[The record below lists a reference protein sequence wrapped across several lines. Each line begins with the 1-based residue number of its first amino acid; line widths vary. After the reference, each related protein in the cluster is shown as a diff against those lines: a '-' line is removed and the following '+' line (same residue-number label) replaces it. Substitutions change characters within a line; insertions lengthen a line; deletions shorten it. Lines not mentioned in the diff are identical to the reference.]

1 MTTDN
6 PDDEEERFEE
16 RLARLEGIVE
26 DLESGDLP
34 LGEAFEAFEEGVEL
48 ADELQEELEE
58 VEARVDEL
66 LDDGSEVPREGDAD
80 PA

>member
-1 MTTDN
+1 MT
-6 PDDEEERFEE
+6 DEEAAADEERFEDRLE
-16 RLARLEGIVE
+16 RLETIVE

-34 LGEAFEAFEEGVEL
+34 LGEAFESFEEGVEL

-66 LDDGSEVPREGDAD
+66 LDDGTEAPPEG
-80 PA
+80 

>member
-1 MTTDN
+1 MNDEQ
-6 PDDEEERFEE
+6 PDADDEERFED
-16 RLARLEGIVE
+16 RLDRLEAIVD

-34 LGEAFEAFEEGVEL
+34 LGDAFEAFEEGVDL

-66 LDDGSEVPREGDAD
+66 LDDGSEAPRDG
-80 PA
+80 

>member
-1 MTTDN
+1 MTTDS
-6 PDDEEERFEE
+6 PDEEERFED
-16 RLARLEGIVE
+16 RLARLEDLVE

-48 ADELQEELEE
+48 ADDLQEELEE

-66 LDDGSEVPREGDAD
+66 LEDGSEVPRDAD
-80 PA
+80 DPGP